1 MATVGELLT
10 SAIERLRAAGSTSPR
25 LDAELLLGDA
35 VGAGR
40 TAVIAHPDVPVGI
53 DAQASFERALGRRE
67 QGEPVAYI
75 RGLREFRGLAFHV
88 DDRVLVPR
96 PETEL
101 LVELAERE
109 IVGRLTVAP
118 RPPGS
123 PALRVADIG
132 TGSGAIAVA
141 VVSAL
146 RRRRMADDVLV
157 IATDVSEDALD
168 VARVNAVSHGVADRM
183 MFFAADIAPPHVDPP
198 YAVVV
203 ANLPYVRTAD
213 LETLPREVRFEPRL
227 ALDGGDDGLDL
238 IRRLLQALRTI
249 LRADGVALLE
259 IGADQGD
266 AIETAVSAALPGWRC
281 EVLPE
286 LAGWPRVARIL
297 PGPAA
302 SG

>member
-1 MATVGELLT
+1 VATVGELLT
-10 SAIERLRAAGSTSPR
+10 GAVERLRASGATSPR

-53 DAQASFERALGRRE
+53 DAEAAFERALARRE
-67 QGEPVAYI
+67 AGEPVAYI
-75 RGLREFRGLAFHV
+75 RQLREFRGLAFHV
-88 DDRVLVPR
+88 DPRVLVPR

-109 IVGRLTVAP
+109 IVARLTAAP
-118 RPPGS
+118 RASGA

-141 VVSAL
+141 LVAAL
-146 RRRRMADDVLV
+146 RRRRMADEVLV
-157 IATDVSEDALD
+157 IATDASEDALD

-203 ANLPYVRTAD
+203 ANLPYIRSAD
-213 LETLPREVRFEPRL
+213 LESLPREVRFEPRL

-238 IRRLLQALRTI
+238 IRRLLDALRTI
-249 LRADGVALLE
+249 LRPDGVALLE

-266 AIETAVSAALPGWRC
+266 AVEAAVRTALPGWRS
-281 EVLPE
+281 EVLPD
-286 LAGWPRVARIL
+286 LAGWPRVVRIS
-297 PGPAA
+297 PGGAVGA
-302 SG
+302 

>member
-10 SAIERLRAAGSTSPR
+10 GAIERLRTSGSSSPR

-40 TAVIAHPDVPVGI
+40 TAVIAHPDSPVGV
-53 DAQASFERALGRRE
+53 DAAAAFERALARRE
-67 QGEPVAYI
+67 AGEPVAYI
-75 RGLREFRGLAFHV
+75 RGLREFRGLALMV
-88 DDRVLVPR
+88 DERVLIPR

-109 IVGRLTVAP
+109 IVSRLTGAP
-118 RPPGS
+118 RPAGA

-132 TGSGAIAVA
+132 TGSGAVAVA
-141 VVSAL
+141 LVAGL
-146 RRRRMADDVLV
+146 RRRKMAGEVLV
-157 IATDVSEDALD
+157 IAIDVSEDALD

-183 MFFAADIAPPHVDPP
+183 MFFAADIVPPHVDPP

-203 ANLPYVRTAD
+203 ANLPYVRTGE
-213 LETLPREVRFEPRL
+213 LEGLDREVGFEPRV
-227 ALDGGDDGLDL
+227 ALDGGEDGLET
-238 IRRLLQALRTI
+238 IRRLLAALRLI

-266 AIETAVSAALPGWRC
+266 AIGAAVAELLPGWRC
-281 EVLPE
+281 EVLPD
-286 LAGWPRVARIL
+286 LAGWPRVARL
-297 PGPAA
+297 VPVPPAGA
-302 SG
+302 

>member
-1 MATVGELLT
+1 MSTVGELLT
-10 SAIERLRAAGSTSPR
+10 NAIDRLRAAGSSSPR

-40 TAVIAHPDVPVGI
+40 VAVIAHPDVPVGP
-53 DAQASFERALGRRE
+53 DAAAAFERAVERRE
-67 QGEPVAYI
+67 SGEPVAYI
-75 RGLREFRGLAFHV
+75 RSLREFHGLAFHV
-88 DDRVLVPR
+88 DPRVLIPR

-101 LVELAERE
+101 LVDLAERE
-109 IVGRLTVAP
+109 IVARLTAAS

-132 TGSGAIAVA
+132 TGSGAVAVA
-141 VVSAL
+141 LLASL
-146 RRRRMADDVLV
+146 RRRRMAGDVLV

-203 ANLPYVRTAD
+203 ANLPYIRSGELD
-213 LETLPREVRFEPRL
+213 RLPREVGFEPRL

-238 IRRLLQALRTI
+238 IRRLLDALRQV
-249 LRADGVALLE
+249 LRGDGIALLE
-259 IGADQGD
+259 MGADQAD
-266 AIETAVSAALPGWRC
+266 AIRAAVRATLPDWRC
-281 EVLPE
+281 EMLPD
-286 LAGWPRVARIL
+286 LAGWPRVARVA
-297 PGPAA
+297 PPAPITA
-302 SG
+302 

>member
-1 MATVGELLT
+1 VATVGELLT
-10 SAIERLRAAGSTSPR
+10 GGIERLRAAGSTSPR

-53 DAQASFERALGRRE
+53 DAAAAFERALARRE
-67 QGEPVAYI
+67 AGEPVAYI
-75 RGLREFRGLAFHV
+75 RQLREFRGLAFHV
-88 DDRVLVPR
+88 DSRVLVPR

-109 IVGRLTVAP
+109 IVGRLTSAP
-118 RPPGS
+118 RAAGS

-141 VVSAL
+141 LVTAL
-146 RRRRMADDVLV
+146 RRRRMADEVLL

-183 MFFAADIAPPHVDPP
+183 MFFAADIVPPHVDPP

-203 ANLPYVRTAD
+203 ANLPYVRSAD
-213 LETLPREVRFEPRL
+213 LDTLPREIHFEPRV

-238 IRRLLQALRTI
+238 IRRLLDALRMI
-249 LRADGVALLE
+249 LRPDGVALLE
-259 IGADQGD
+259 IGADQSD
-266 AIETAVSAALPGWRC
+266 AIEDAVRAKLPGWRC
-281 EVLPE
+281 EVLPD
-286 LAGWPRVARIL
+286 LAGWPRVVRIA
-297 PGPAA
+297 PASA
-302 SG
+302 PA